1 MFNSKSF
8 KTYQPKLIKLKTEL
22 DKSSIRVG
30 FQTLFSLQ
38 MRGKKSVKYTEE
50 RNSAISQADC
60 LTFIEHIYSSR
71 TYSFLLNMEHS

>member
-38 MRGKKSVKYTEE
+38 MRGKNQLSIQKKGPVLLVKL
-50 RNSAISQADC
+50 IV
-60 LTFIEHIYSSR
+60 
-71 TYSFLLNMEHS
+71 

>member
-38 MRGKKSVKYTEE
+38 MRGKNQLSIQKKGTVLLVKL
-50 RNSAISQADC
+50 IV
-60 LTFIEHIYSSR
+60 
-71 TYSFLLNMEHS
+71 